1 MSTINA
7 KLSLN
12 KTPQAVDNNTLVFAK
27 NIKVLKDNTIT
38 CDTSIDQILSFEEG
52 EVLVGE
58 IVGVNNKIYYLTNIG
73 TVDNNIVKNY
83 SKIIEYD
90 EEFKTTRRINCNW
103 QYNGGTITGYTTI
116 NNTNDIILTICEHS
130 ALIDVPIKHINIT
143 KSVDN
148 EDESLYT
155 QNPNIPITNLTL
167 LATYTK
173 TIPNGVYQFFIRYKI
188 RDNFYTSWFPCSKEC
203 FAGTSNIVKTIQGQ
217 LKHVN
222 IHRDASKS
230 FIFSVDHLYKDEYA
244 ANYQNYQLGFIL
256 SHDDAV
262 VARSWK
268 SFSFDTKEIYF
279 DYDKSSI
286 KEVNIDDML
295 DTAYELFNVKNIT
308 YYKNKLYISNYKE
321 TDFNPNL
328 SNIASKVNV
337 TLVQKELDTG
347 VTISIGDGVLESTG
361 LYNDVFDKWKGD
373 NVNILF
379 GKSEYNILTS
389 ISSTE
394 SVINSADNEKYVLT
408 ASAYWTFKNDPDIAI
423 INHCETD
430 ITEFYEEGSFKIPI
444 VTQTAP
450 APNYDPFYGGDN
462 WLYKFSS
469 WSDKSAFIINTGKHP
484 FEKIAKFKNRWYHIS
499 KGTAT
504 KRGTAMTNLSD
515 NGFMVDDIGF
525 SNAELNDLDTY
536 FGDLL
541 FDYITSTAPST
552 VLNGVYIIDALNNKH
567 FVKGKREY
575 IDNKNNALY
584 FGGIPVA
591 TTAPLSENELKTKAI
606 ELLTSYIIGV
616 NEDGSYV
623 ANIDGEIIVFDS
635 YQISYSNFEYKLE
648 STNVGNDSLWMRKY
662 TVAATRKNSTIYCTC
677 AINPRF
683 ISEDYIDAQYN
694 TLLPFTDYD
703 FYIHYVKQNGVATNG
718 FYINTVQK
726 SIYNNPSAL
735 SVIYPI
741 FDNIVIPDGYVGCF
755 ISIYKSGID
764 VCRLFNHEL
773 SDDGYHYAD
782 CLDADTLLYNLNK
795 DLIVLDSNG
804 VEVNIK
810 SDGSGD
816 GVYLSSG
823 TTDPVALFGNSGTIR
838 WPKRNTE
845 EARYEAIAPITI
857 TITTDQE
864 ETYNCFMVGNAIT
877 TNHMELIYNTS
888 QNISTIV
895 DWLALVK
902 EQYPLFE
909 YDITELT
916 SSKISLTLSSN
927 GDIKHIAYG
936 KATDSQDAKINAKNN
951 RAKANPISNYDYY
964 WLKINSKNNASDNDK
979 QLIKLTPY
987 IKKTEAPV
995 HYDSFNTLNMPGH
1008 VCKVYKLDR
1017 DVANNIY
1024 CSGNDVYVK
1033 NITTNNFIQLNENDS
1048 YVPLNTSKAA
1058 YILSNFNLN
1067 YVSLTEDLNPQIR
1080 SFAETSEDKKLRQIV
1095 YSVNSMTSSYILEL
1109 ATMYHDY
1116 TRKYYYV
1123 INNKSITNFDNT
1135 IRSSDANM
1143 DEAYKDIYRF
1153 KPEDYYMIPTNR
1165 GIIVNLFNI
1174 VNNIYIHT
1182 EQSLFKF
1189 TGSNSLSSEGQEV
1202 KLKESDVFD
1211 TGITEVFDSKYG
1223 YAGIKNKN
1231 HSLVMFNAYVFY
1243 DKQANTIYAYAGDS
1257 QIAPISGSIQKIL
1270 TEYDVT
1276 DINFVSDEKNDRF
1289 YMNIR
1294 IGGDNI
1300 LLSYNTKLKSFV
1312 SIHDFD
1318 YDRAFNS
1325 RTNTYFIK
1333 TFNDQSYIFS
1343 LAKKYKS
1350 LSYDKLYKQSLI
1362 SIIDM
1367 PPIEDITKN
1376 YILASAVD
1384 IIINDDYEHIK
1395 VLNYLNWI
1403 ISSINWYN
1411 TSDNMAEEN
1420 LDANYPGDYLR
1431 IYTDT
1436 CSTDIINLNPR
1447 SNDEALNNKNF
1458 YQKPR
1463 YNCGI
1468 WSFNYFKNIKNT
1480 SDIFN
1485 YNTRVTSPDNNSLI
1499 YGKYFVIRFIFK
1511 DHNFKLENININSND
1526 YEKV

>member
-12 KTPQAVDNNTLVFAK
+12 RTPQSVDSNSLVFAK
-27 NIKVLKDNTIT
+27 NIKVLKDNTIG
-38 CDTSIDQILSFEEG
+38 CDNSIEQILLLEEG

-58 IVGVNNKIYYLTNIG
+58 IVGVNNKIYYLINTDVTQNDIII
-73 TVDNNIVKNY
+73 NK

-90 EEFKTTRRINCNW
+90 EETKSTIEVKCNW
-103 QYNGGTITGYTTI
+103 TYNGGVITGYTTI
-116 NNTNDIILTICEHS
+116 NNNNDIILTICEYGS
-130 ALIDVPIKHINIT
+130 DVDVPIKHINIT
-143 KSVDN
+143 KSSY
-148 EDESLYT
+148 EDEESLYT

-203 FAGTSNIVKTIQGQ
+203 FAGTSDVIKTIQGQ
-217 LKHVN
+217 LKNVN
-222 IHRDASKS
+222 IHRDSSKS
-230 FIFSVDHLYKDEYA
+230 FIFSVEHLYKEEYA
-244 ANYQNYQLGFIL
+244 NNYQNYQLGFIL

-268 SFSFDTKEIYF
+268 SFNFDTKEIYF

-286 KEVNIDDML
+286 KEVNIDEML
-295 DTAYELFNVKNIT
+295 DSAYELFNVKNIT

-328 SNIASKVNV
+328 SNVASAINV
-337 TLVQKELDTG
+337 TLTQKELDTG
-347 VTISIGDGVLESTG
+347 VTISIGDGVLESSG
-361 LYNDVFDKWKGD
+361 NYGNIFDKWKGD

-389 ISSTE
+389 ITSNDST
-394 SVINSADNEKYVLT
+394 INSADNDKFVLT
-408 ASAYWTFKNDPDIAI
+408 GSAFWTFKNDPDIAI
-423 INHCETD
+423 INSCKTD
-430 ITEFYEEGSFKIPI
+430 ISTFPSTNPFSIPY
-444 VTQTAP
+444 VHQNSSTY
-450 APNYDPFYGGDN
+450 NPFDIADA
-462 WLYKFSS
+462 WLWKVNS
-469 WSDKSAFIINTGKHP
+469 WSDKSAWIQNNGTHP
-484 FEKIAKFKNRWYHIS
+484 FDKINSTKGKWYYVSNTNGPKNNLGKQFMCYDTGFTDAEK
-499 KGTAT
+499 
-504 KRGTAMTNLSD
+504 TAM
-515 NGFMVDDIGF
+515 
-525 SNAELNDLDTY
+525 ETY
-536 FGDLL
+536 FGNL
-541 FDYITSTAPST
+541 FYNYVLNEAPST

-567 FVKGKREY
+567 FIKGSQEY
-575 IDNKNNALY
+575 IDNKNDALY
-584 FGGIPVA
+584 FGGIPVSNKVI
-591 TTAPLSENELKTKAI
+591 LSENELKTKAI
-606 ELLTSYIIGV
+606 ELITDYIIGI
-616 NEDGSYV
+616 NEDGSYI
-623 ANIDGEIIVFDS
+623 ALIDGNYVTFNS
-635 YQISYSNFEYKLE
+635 YQISYSNFEYKLDT
-648 STNVGNDSLWMRKY
+648 SDVGNDELWMKKY
-662 TVAATRKNSTIYCTC
+662 TVAAIRKNNTIYCTC

-683 ISEDYIDAQYN
+683 ISDDYIEAQYN

-703 FYIHYVKQNGVATNG
+703 FYVHYVKQNGVATNG
-718 FYINTVQK
+718 FYITTQQK
-726 SIYNNPSAL
+726 STYDNPSAL

-741 FDNIVIPDGYVGCF
+741 FSNIVIPDGYVGCF
-755 ISIYKSGID
+755 ISIYKSGFD

-782 CLDADTLLYNLNK
+782 CLDADTLLYNLHK
-795 DLIVLDSNG
+795 DLIVLDSTG
-804 VEVNIK
+804 IEVNLK

-816 GVYLSSG
+816 GTYLSSG
-823 TTDPVALFGNSGTIR
+823 TTDPISLFGNSGTVR
-838 WPKRNTE
+838 WPKQNNE
-845 EARYEAIAPITI
+845 EARYNTIPNFTI
-857 TITTDQE
+857 TITPNQE
-864 ETYNCFMVGNAIT
+864 NPYNCFMVGNVLNS
-877 TNHMELIYNTS
+877 NHLELIYNSNSDSITTLT
-888 QNISTIV
+888 N
-895 DWLALVK
+895 WLASVK
-902 EQYPLFE
+902 VQYPTFN
-909 YDITELT
+909 YTVTETQSNINVTLGT
-916 SSKISLTLSSN
+916 SGN
-927 GDIKHIAYG
+927 IKHIGYG
-936 KATDSQDAKINAKNN
+936 TGSDENSSRSNAKVN
-951 RAKANPISNYDYY
+951 RKRADSINNYDYY
-964 WLKINSKNNASDNDK
+964 WLKINSKNNTNDSDK

-987 IKKTEAPV
+987 IKKEILPIT
-995 HYDSFNTLNMPGH
+995 YDSFNTLNMPGH
-1008 VCKVYKLDR
+1008 ICKVYKLDR
-1017 DVANNIY
+1017 DISNNIY

-1033 NITTNNFIQLNENDS
+1033 SISGNNFIQLNENDS
-1048 YVPLNTSKAA
+1048 YIPLNPSKPA

-1067 YVSLTEDLNPQIR
+1067 YVSLTEDLTPQIR

-1109 ATMYHDY
+1109 ASMYHDY
-1116 TRKYYYV
+1116 VRKYYYV
-1123 INNKSITNFDNT
+1123 INNKAITDFDNT

-1165 GIIVNLFNI
+1165 GVIVNMFNI

-1189 TGSNSLSSEGQEV
+1189 AGGNSLSSEGQDV
-1202 KLKESDVFD
+1202 KLKESDIFD

-1223 YAGIKNKN
+1223 YAGIKDKN
-1231 HSLVMFNAYVFY
+1231 HSLVMFNTYVFY
-1243 DKQANTIYAYAGDS
+1243 DKQANIVYAYGGDS
-1257 QIAPISGSIQKIL
+1257 QIAPINGTIQKIL
-1270 TEYDVT
+1270 TEYDIT
-1276 DINFVSDEKNDRF
+1276 DINFVSDEQNDRF

-1300 LLSYNTKLKSFV
+1300 LLTYNIRLKAFV

-1333 TFNDQSYIFS
+1333 KFYDRSYIFS
-1343 LAKKYKS
+1343 IVKKYKN

-1362 SIIDM
+1362 SINDM
-1367 PPIEDITKN
+1367 PAIEDITKS
-1376 YILASAVD
+1376 YTLASAVD